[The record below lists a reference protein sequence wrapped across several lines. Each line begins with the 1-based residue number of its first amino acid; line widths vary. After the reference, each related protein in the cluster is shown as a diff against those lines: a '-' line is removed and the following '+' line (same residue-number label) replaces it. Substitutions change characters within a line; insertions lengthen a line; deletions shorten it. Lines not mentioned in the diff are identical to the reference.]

1 MSYQAAIF
9 DMDGLLLDTER
20 VALHAF
26 QQACDR
32 LSLPFLKPVYL
43 NIIGQN
49 AKGIEETILA
59 GYGCDLDYF
68 TLRSVWMEYYHG
80 VVEHQAIPI
89 KEGVINLL
97 EWLTAQQI
105 PMTVATSS
113 AQRSA
118 NIKLQLSGLNK
129 YFDRITTGCE
139 VSQGKPHPEI
149 FLLAAERL
157 NTAPQHCLGFED
169 SNNGV
174 RAGVAAGLQ
183 MFQIPDLVT
192 PDSDIIAL
200 GHTITPSLSNVL
212 LQLRSA

>member
-1 MSYQAAIF
+1 MNYQAAIF

-20 VALHAF
+20 VALQAF
-26 QQACDR
+26 KQACEQ
-32 LSLPFLKPVYL
+32 LSLPFLKSVYL

-49 AKGIEETILA
+49 AKGIEQTIQA
-59 GYGCDLDYF
+59 GYGDDLDYL

-118 NIKLQLSGLNK
+118 NIKLELSGLNK
-129 YFDRITTGCE
+129 YFDTITTGCE

-149 FLLAAERL
+149 FLLAANRL
-157 NTAPQHCLGFED
+157 DTPPQYCLGFED

-192 PDSDIIAL
+192 PNQEIIAL
-200 GHTITPSLSNVL
+200 GHTIAPSMTNVL
-212 LQLRSA
+212 QQLQNA